1 VMGTLDPFIE
11 AVQNSMSDLGVGL
24 AAAWDQ
30 MWTDLATSEWGGYL
44 LGAMDNV
51 LNGVMAYWDNMIGY
65 VQKAWAR
72 FSAWWTGDVASMEK
86 EIERVNAA
94 NAGNAAQRGRDRPGF
109 AGRTGLTD
117 EQKAA
122 MQQESKDR
130 QAAMLAE
137 GDKMRKDRGD
147 RTRQNVVDRAAAV
160 AAANKNLQAQVDRF
174 PVPKPIPM
182 AGKLKTET
190 AGTFSAF
197 GLGQLGTGSVEKQQL
212 DELKRIREELQRQ
225 ARVGG
230 IGP

>member
-1 VMGTLDPFIE
+1 
-11 AVQNSMSDLGVGL
+11 
-24 AAAWDQ
+24 
-30 MWTDLATSEWGGYL
+30 
-44 LGAMDNV
+44 MDNV
-51 LNGVMAYWDNMIGY
+51 LNGVMAYWDNLIGY
-65 VQKAWAR
+65 IEKGWTEMWRRLGRITDEAAKVEFAR
-72 FSAWWTGDVASMEK
+72 ID
-86 EIERVNAA
+86 AA
-94 NAGNAAQRGRDRPGF
+94 NANNAAQRGRDRPGF
-109 AGRTGLTD
+109 AGRTGLTE

-137 GDKMRKDRGD
+137 GDKMRKDRAD

-160 AAANKNLQAQVDRF
+160 ADANKNLQAQVDRF
-174 PVPKPIPM
+174 PVPNAVAM
-182 AGKLKTET
+182 RGNLKTET